1 MFLTVVSLA
10 KKTKA
15 DRIVVLCKSAAG
27 TGFGRHKG
35 RQRLGE
41 KLEFLDWDPTINQVV
56 LFKEEKKVRSIRDKD
71 IQLIPRLRKSNIIHS
86 RWPSLAEDPGAMA

>member
-1 MFLTVVSLA
+1 MFMTVVSLA
-10 KKTKA
+10 KKAKA
-15 DRIVVLCKSAAG
+15 DRIVVLCKSLAG

-41 KLEFLDWDPTINQVV
+41 KLEFLDWDPTVQRTC

-71 IQLIPRLRKSNIIHS
+71 IVKVPRLRRSNEIHN
-86 RWPSLAEDPGAMA
+86 RWPSSNPDPGAA